1 MILSEVEIIFGVTE
15 DLIDGGYIAAA
26 IGYGIT
32 TQADTLDQL
41 RNMVKDAVECH
52 FLDAEDRPKI
62 VRLHF
67 VRDEVFAL

>member
-32 TQADTLDQL
+32 TEADTLDEL
-41 RNMVKDAVECH
+41 RTMVKDAVECH
-52 FLDAEDRPKI
+52 FLDA
-62 VRLHF
+62 
-67 VRDEVFAL
+67 